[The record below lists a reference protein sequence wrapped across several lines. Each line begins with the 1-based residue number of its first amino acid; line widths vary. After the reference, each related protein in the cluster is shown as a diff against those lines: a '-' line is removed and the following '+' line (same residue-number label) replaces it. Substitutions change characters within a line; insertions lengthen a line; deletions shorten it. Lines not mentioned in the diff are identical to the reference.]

1 MLSRSKKSAVVL
13 MVGALLLTAGCAGK
27 AGTQGGA
34 PTSDGASSEGVPAG
48 ASKEDFIAAFADMEP
63 ITLTT
68 QAVEAKG
75 NPEAQYY
82 LDFVES
88 LSEWSGG
95 KLTMEIAYG
104 NSIASPSDI
113 PQALA
118 DGRVNMERAY
128 PLYDPSRYPAN
139 AAFAESA
146 FLGNQSP
153 VAGSLQTFAA
163 YLEVGLG
170 MSDVLQPEFAEQ
182 GMVALLPYAPQT
194 APGILCAEP
203 HETGGG
209 WEGTQIRVSG
219 SAHADQVRALG
230 MSPISLSYAEV
241 YPAIERGTID
251 CLVGAD
257 WSFRTTGVLP
267 LAPNYVLDSEAGF
280 TKTATA
286 VAFTKSTWDELPLVA
301 RQLIWDRLD
310 IWIGHFFGDH
320 IFNAMA
326 AAQEDILAAGAEVTQ
341 FDDASRKSLLAA
353 NKTLLEKVEGS
364 EVIDGEKLVSDLEA
378 ALAKWEKIVV
388 DELGYTE
395 AVGEDFITAIR
406 SDDFDI
412 APFMERLKQE
422 ILLPN
427 RPE

>member
-1 MLSRSKKSAVVL
+1 

-34 PTSDGASSEGVPAG
+34 PASDGASAEGVPAG
-48 ASKEDFIAAFADMEP
+48 ASKEDFIAAFADIEP

-75 NPEAQYY
+75 AREAQYY

-163 YLEVGLG
+163 YLEVGLS

-194 APGILCAEP
+194 APGILCREP
-203 HETGGG
+203 HANGGG

-267 LAPNYVLDSEAGF
+267 LAPNYVLDSDAGF
-280 TKTATA
+280 TKTTTA
-286 VAFTKSTWDELPLVA
+286 VAFSKSTWDELPLVA

-310 IWIGHFFGDH
+310 VWIGHFFGDH
-320 IFNAMA
+320 ILETMA
-326 AAQEDILAAGAEVTQ
+326 ASQEEILAAGAEVTQ

-353 NKTLLEKVEGS
+353 NKTLLEKVENS
-364 EVIDGEKLVSDLEA
+364 EVIDGQKLVSDLEA

-395 AVGEDFITAIR
+395 AVGEDFITAVR

-412 APFMERLKQE
+412 QPFMERLKQE

>member
-1 MLSRSKKSAVVL
+1 MLSRSKKSAVAILIATVL
-13 MVGALLLTAGCAGK
+13 VATGCTGK
-27 AGTQGGA
+27 AAPQSGAQVGGGE
-34 PTSDGASSEGVPAG
+34 SGDGVPAG
-48 ASKEDFIAAFADMEP
+48 ASKEQYIEAFADVEP
-63 ITLTT
+63 IRLTT

-75 NPEAQYY
+75 NREAQYY

-95 KLTMEIAYG
+95 KITMEIAYG
-104 NSIASPSDI
+104 NSVASPSDI

-118 DGRVNMERAY
+118 DGRVNMERAF

-170 MSDVLQPEFAEQ
+170 MSEVLQPEFADQ
-182 GMVALLPYAPQT
+182 GMIALLPYAPQT

-203 HETGGG
+203 HDDGGE

-219 SAHADQVRALG
+219 SAHAEQVRALG

-251 CLVGAD
+251 CLIGAD

-267 LAPNYVLDSEAGF
+267 LAPHYVLDSDAGF
-280 TKTATA
+280 TKTTTA
-286 VAFTKSTWDELPLVA
+286 LAFTKSTWEALPLVA

-310 IWIGHFFGDH
+310 VWIGRFLGDH
-320 IFNAMA
+320 VFNVMA
-326 AAQEDILAAGAEVTQ
+326 AAQEDILAAGAEVTELDQ
-341 FDDASRKSLLAA
+341 DSQEKLLDANR
-353 NKTLLEKVEGS
+353 TLLDRVES
-364 EVIDGEKLVSDLEA
+364 SAAIDGKKLVGDLEA
-378 ALAKWEKIVV
+378 ALSKWEKIVI

-395 AVGEDFITAIR
+395 AVGKDFIAAVQ

-412 APFMERLKQE
+412 DPFMERLTQE
-422 ILLPN
+422 VLLPN